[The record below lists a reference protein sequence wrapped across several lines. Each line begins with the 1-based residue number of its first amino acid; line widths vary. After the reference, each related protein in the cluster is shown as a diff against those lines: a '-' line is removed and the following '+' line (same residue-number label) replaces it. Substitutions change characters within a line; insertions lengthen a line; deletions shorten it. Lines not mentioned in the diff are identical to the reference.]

1 MDAALLYS
9 GGKDSTLAALSL
21 DHFYDVTLVTGTFG
35 VTDDWRHAERAAARL
50 GYPFRTLDLDSAV
63 AVDAVDRML
72 ADGYP
77 RNGIQLVH
85 EHALERAADLD
96 VTAVADGTRR
106 DDRAPTIDRPTAQS
120 LEDRRGV
127 DYLAPLAG
135 FGRRAI
141 DRLVDATLDVETGPS
156 ESIPRADYEAEIRAL
171 LAEREERAV
180 DDVFPAH
187 DQTHVRGI
195 VRDPSADAASRGPS
209 DHAPD
214 TTK

>member
-1 MDAALLYS
+1 MDVAVLYS

-21 DHFYDVTLVTGTFG
+21 DPFYDVTLVTATAG
-35 VTDDWRHAERAAARL
+35 VTDDWRHAERAADRL
-50 GYPFRTLDLDSAV
+50 GYPFRRLDLDPSV
-63 AVDAVDRML
+63 AATAVDRML
-72 ADGYP
+72 DDGYP

-106 DDRAPTIDRPTAQS
+106 DDRAPTIDRSTAQS

-135 FGRRAI
+135 FGRRAV
-141 DRLVDATLDVETGPS
+141 DRLVDTTLDVETGPS
-156 ESIPRADYEAEIRAL
+156 ESIPRADYEAELRAL
-171 LAEREERAV
+171 LADREAGAV
-180 DDVFPAH
+180 ADVFPAH
-187 DQTHVRGI
+187 DQTHVRGV
-195 VRDPSADAASRGPS
+195 VREPCP
-209 DHAPD
+209 PD